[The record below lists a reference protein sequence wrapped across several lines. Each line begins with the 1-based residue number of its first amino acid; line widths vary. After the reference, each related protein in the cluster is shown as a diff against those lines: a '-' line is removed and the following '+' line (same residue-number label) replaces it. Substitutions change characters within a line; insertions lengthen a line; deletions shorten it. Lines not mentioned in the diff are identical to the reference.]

1 MKQSKILVVDDE
13 ADIRDLLSYNLAKS
27 GYTVI
32 EGENG
37 EEAVRLTPREQPDLV
52 IMDVM
57 MPHMDGI
64 EACQK
69 IRANRRDFQP
79 IILFLT
85 ARSEGFAEQAAFE
98 AGANDYIVKPVRIRA
113 LIARIQALFRNS
125 YVEETNH
132 IYVQDLEIDKE
143 AYILKKS
150 GNHISL
156 TRREFELIAYLASRP
171 GKLFKRDD
179 LLDGV
184 WGNQFVSDRTI
195 DVHVSKLREKIG
207 HKYIK
212 TIKGVGY
219 KLVN

>member
-37 EEAVRLTPREQPDLV
+37 EEAVKLTPEEQPDLV

-98 AGANDYIVKPVRIRA
+98 AGANDYIIKPVRIRA

-125 YVEETNH
+125 FVEETNY
-132 IYVQDLEIDKE
+132 IYLQDLEIDKE
-143 AYILKKS
+143 AYILRKA
-150 GNHISL
+150 GNLINL
-156 TRREFELIAYLASRP
+156 TRREFELIAYLATRP
-171 GKLFKRDD
+171 GKLFRRDD

>member
-27 GYTVI
+27 GYSVI

-37 EEAVRLTPREQPDLV
+37 MEAVELTPQEQPDLV

-57 MPHMDGI
+57 MPQMDGI

-69 IRANRRDFQP
+69 IRANRRSFQP

-113 LIARIQALFRNS
+113 LLARIQALFRNS
-125 YVEETNH
+125 YVEDTNQ
-132 IYVQDLEIDKE
+132 IYIQDLEIDKE

-150 GNHISL
+150 GNLINL
-156 TRREFELIAYLASRP
+156 TRREFELIAY
-171 GKLFKRDD
+171 
-179 LLDGV
+179 
-184 WGNQFVSDRTI
+184 I
-195 DVHVSKLREKIG
+195 
-207 HKYIK
+207 
-212 TIKGVGY
+212 
-219 KLVN
+219 